1 MQISDLPSI
10 RVNQTGYAAGLP
22 VHIAVIADA
31 EVCLR
36 DAKGNTIKKRGINV
50 EKRSWDSVTAALIK
64 GLYYQRCALEETPGN
79 TPIPPAIRPLR
90 LIGSSDFSR
99 SSFVFY
105 CVTALKY
112 LLFSSFSTIS
122 A

>member
-1 MQISDLPSI
+1 MPRACPSTSLPSLTQKCVCGTH
-10 RVNQTGYAAGLP
+10 RGTQSKKHGL
-22 VHIAVIADA
+22 
-31 EVCLR
+31 
-36 DAKGNTIKKRGINV
+36 NV

-79 TPIPPAIRPLR
+79 TPILPAIRPLR